1 VTPEPKTEPAQ
12 AGLPARAR
20 RRRRRRAGVW
30 TVSVLLLA
38 MAAAIYFG
46 LDRTLFAPDWLR
58 QRISERIEGTL
69 QGQKI
74 EFGSVEFVI
83 NHGWRPRV
91 RLRDVVLTRADGTLL
106 AQLSD
111 VEASL
116 AMRPLLRG
124 QLQPKRIFLGGAY
137 ATLRREAGGAVA
149 LRFGEQSAAPL
160 EQAANFAQLIE
171 QGDRLLLAPQLSALQ
186 QIEMTALT
194 LRYEDQRSGK
204 AWTLDGGH
212 VLLVRDGDSL
222 RLSSGF
228 SLLSGRDYASS
239 VEASYASRIGDA
251 EAEISINISEMPSED
266 IAAQT
271 VALAWLDVLRAPI
284 SGALRGSIDSDGVLG
299 PLSATLQ
306 IGEGVLQ
313 PSDQTRPI
321 PFHGAR
327 SYFTFDPE
335 RLSLAF
341 DELSVNS
348 GWGSSTAEGI
358 AYLGLDEQGQLKEL
372 LGQFR
377 FHDLSFNPRSLYAET
392 RHLKGVSTD
401 VRLELAPFKLTL
413 GEMLINDGDSMISLS
428 GALEAAQ
435 SGWKVA
441 LDGHL
446 DQMDVSRVVA
456 LWPQAL
462 ASKPRQWVA
471 DNLQQGTL
479 ERGNFA
485 LRATE
490 GDKPAVFADF
500 TYRDATIRY
509 LKTLPPI
516 TDGAGM
522 ASLLDGRFV
531 VTASAG
537 TVTPDEGQPIDV
549 AGTSFIIPDVS
560 ITRAAPGIV
569 RLVGQ
574 ADVTAILSLL
584 NRPPLQVLKN
594 TDLPVDMVQG
604 LARVT
609 GTLAV
614 PLKDRVQL
622 EDLRYHFT
630 GEVTQVRSTVLV
642 PGHTLRAD
650 RLSVVGDQSGLTVKG
665 SGRLDDLRISAV
677 WDRPIGPDV
686 GPASQVRGTVELS
699 PRTVSTFNLGLPAGS
714 VRGEGSGAYAVT
726 LGTGGAPM
734 LTLDSDLKGIDLSLP
749 VLGWRKPAS
758 QTGRLALSGTLGPSG
773 RIDKLELQGGGLQ
786 ATGSVINREGGGLD
800 RAVLSSVRIGS
811 WLEAAVELTGRPGQ
825 EPGIRVLNGRLDLR
839 TAPFGAAGSAPSA
852 GSAEVAADQQAGPIT
867 ARLDRLQITDNI
879 ALTGFT
885 GAFTSRGG
893 FSGTFDGRLNGGT
906 AVRGQI
912 VPQPQGTAFRV
923 LSDDAGGVFRDA
935 GVLEHGRGGSFEM
948 TLLPTDAPGE
958 FEGQLSVRDTRV
970 KDAPAIAALINAVSL
985 VGLVDEM
992 AGNGIK
998 FNAVQAR
1005 FRLGPSSLTL
1015 YESSAEGPSIGL
1027 SMDGSY
1033 DLARGVL
1040 NMQGVISPVYLLNAI
1055 GSVLTRKGEG
1065 VFGFTYTLTGPSK
1078 DPQVQV
1084 NPLSALAPAM
1094 LRNLFRNP
1102 SPEAPALPGQ
1112 PEPDQRPKPAP
1123 SAGDR

>member
-1 VTPEPKTEPAQ
+1 VTTEPKTEPAQ
-12 AGLPARAR
+12 AEPPARGR
-20 RRRRRRAGVW
+20 RRRRRRAGIW
-30 TVSVLLLA
+30 SVSVLLLA
-38 MAAAIYFG
+38 MAAAVYFG

-58 QRISERIEGTL
+58 HRISERIEGTL

-83 NHGWRPRV
+83 NQGWRPRV

-124 QLQPKRIFLGGAY
+124 QVQPKRVFLGGAY

-149 LRFGEQSAAPL
+149 LRFGDQSAAPL

-171 QGDRLLLAPQLSALQ
+171 QGDQLLLNPQLSALQ

-212 VLLVRDGDSL
+212 VLLDRDGDSL

-271 VALAWLDVLRAPI
+271 VALAWLEVLRAPI

-341 DELSVNS
+341 DELSVDS
-348 GWGSSTAEGI
+348 GWGASDAEGI
-358 AYLGLDEQGQLKEL
+358 AYLGLDDHGQLKEL
-372 LGQFR
+372 IGQFR
-377 FHDLSFNPRSLYAET
+377 FRDISFNPRSLYAET
-392 RHLKGVSTD
+392 RHLTGVSTD

-413 GEMLINDGDSMISLS
+413 GEMLINDSDSMISLS
-428 GALEAAQ
+428 GALEAAET
-435 SGWKVA
+435 GWKVA

-462 ASKPRQWVA
+462 ASNPRQWVA
-471 DNLQQGTL
+471 DNLEQGTL

-485 LRATE
+485 LRAAE
-490 GDKPAVFADF
+490 GEKPAVFADF

-509 LKTLPPI
+509 LKSLPPI

-537 TVTPDEGQPIDV
+537 TVTPDDGMPIDV

-560 ITRAAPGIV
+560 INRAAPGIV
-569 RLVGQ
+569 RIVGN
-574 ADVTAILSLL
+574 ADVTAVLSLL
-584 NRPPLQVLKN
+584 DRPPLQILKN

-622 EDLRYHFT
+622 EELRYHFT
-630 GEVTQVRSTVLV
+630 GDVTQVTSTVLV

-650 RLSVVGDQSGLTVKG
+650 RMSVVGDQTGLTVAG
-665 SGRLDDLRISAV
+665 FGRLGDLRMSAA

-686 GPASQVRGTVELS
+686 GPESQVTGTVELS
-699 PRTVSTFNLGLPAGS
+699 PRTVSTFNLGLPAGA
-714 VRGEGSGAYAVT
+714 VSGDGTGDYVVG
-726 LGTGGAPM
+726 LGTGGAP
-734 LTLDSDLKGIDLSLP
+734 TLSLSSDLKGVDLSLP

-758 QTGRLALSGTLGPSG
+758 QTGRLALSGTLGPSA

-786 ATGSVINREGGGLD
+786 ATGSVINRAGGGLE

-825 EPGIRVLNGRLDLR
+825 APGIRVLNGRLDLR
-839 TAPFGAAGSAPSA
+839 TAPFGVAGSAQSTG
-852 GSAEVAADQQAGPIT
+852 GSADQQAGPIT
-867 ARLDRLQITDNI
+867 ARLDRLQITDSI
-879 ALTGFT
+879 ALTGFN

-893 FSGTFDGRLNGGT
+893 FSGTFDGNLNGGV

-935 GVLEHGRGGSFEM
+935 GILEHGRGGSFEM

-985 VGLVDEM
+985 VGLVDELS
-992 AGNGIK
+992 GGGIK

-1033 DLARGVL
+1033 DLARGLL

-1065 VFGFTYTLTGPSK
+1065 VFGFTYKLTGPSK

-1102 SPEAPALPGQ
+1102 SPEAPVLPGQ
-1112 PEPDQRPKPAP
+1112 PEPEERPTRVPQ
-1123 SAGDR
+1123 AGDR